1 MSWLSNMLMTRQ
13 TELSAHAVLPVADL
27 EDRLHSVVSD
37 LERATLE
44 LRKTVRVVRGNDDGE

>member
-1 MSWLSNMLMTRQ
+1 MNWLSNLVTPRHH
-13 TELSAHAVLPVADL
+13 ESSVEVPAVDL
-27 EDRLHSVVSD
+27 EVRLHSIVSD

>member
-1 MSWLSNMLMTRQ
+1 MNWLSSMLTLRRN
-13 TELSAHAVLPVADL
+13 ELSAQAPADL
-27 EDRLHSVVSD
+27 LELRLHSVVSD